1 MRCKFSITS
10 YLSADRHV
18 SFGLQFAVASG
29 ATVIVTS
36 SSDNKLA
43 LAKKHGATHL
53 INYNKTPEWEKEVL
67 KLTNGVG
74 VDHVLE
80 VSGVTLSQSVQ
91 AVRMGGT
98 VNIIGVRDRLGDIAT
113 LPYQV
118 IMNAATL
125 RGIMIGSVAQWV
137 LISIWVR
144 NH

>member
-1 MRCKFSITS
+1 M
-10 YLSADRHV
+10 
-18 SFGLQFAVASG
+18 
-29 ATVIVTS
+29 
-36 SSDNKLA
+36 
-43 LAKKHGATHL
+43 
-53 INYNKTPEWEKEVL
+53 L
-67 KLTNGVG
+67 KLTNGG

-80 VSGVTLSQSVQ
+80 VSGVTLGQSVQ

-98 VNIIGVRDRLGDIAT
+98 VNIIGVRANAGAKDNFGDIAT

-118 IMNAATL
+118 IMKAATL